1 MYMCV
6 CVPEEEEVVYGRDR
20 TLGVVVG
27 VLQRERR
34 EYVASFEVRTY
45 RHVCTLYT
53 ACMLLIE
60 PA

>member
-1 MYMCV
+1 MYMYMCV
-6 CVPEEEEVVYGRDR
+6 CVPEEEAVFGRDR

-45 RHVCTLYT
+45 S
-53 ACMLLIE
+53 I
-60 PA
+60 

>member
-6 CVPEEEEVVYGRDR
+6 CVPEEEEAVYGRDR

-34 EYVASFEVRTY
+34 EYVASFEVRKY
-45 RHVCTLYT
+45 SIY
-53 ACMLLIE
+53 M
-60 PA
+60 